1 MRLHT
6 VNDNIRLS
14 LAFIDAQAKLGIP
27 DEQFAKWR
35 FAFVTNLRMPEY
47 LEGED
52 ILAGRFLRQATQ
64 GNNQDVSYLGLEHA
78 DTGPKQAHR
87 KASTYTAYER
97 PVKIW
102 G

>member
-1 MRLHT
+1 M
-6 VNDNIRLS
+6 
-14 LAFIDAQAKLGIP
+14 QAKLGVP
-27 DEQFAKWR
+27 DDQFAKWR
-35 FAFVTNLRMPEY
+35 FAFVTNLRTPEY
-47 LEGED
+47 LEGDD
-52 ILAGRFLRQATQ
+52 ILASRFLRQAAH
-64 GNNQDVSYLGLEHA
+64 GISQDTSYLGLEHA

>member
-1 MRLHT
+1 M
-6 VNDNIRLS
+6 
-14 LAFIDAQAKLGIP
+14 QAKLGVP
-27 DEQFAKWR
+27 DEQFAKWK

-52 ILAGRFLRQATQ
+52 VLASRFLRQATQ

>member
-1 MRLHT
+1 M
-6 VNDNIRLS
+6 
-14 LAFIDAQAKLGIP
+14 QAKLAVP
-27 DEQFAKWR
+27 DEQLAKWK
-35 FAFVTNLRMPEY
+35 FAFVTNLRTPEY
-47 LEGED
+47 LEGDD
-52 ILAGRFLRQATQ
+52 ILASRFTWQ
-64 GNNQDVSYLGLEHA
+64 GGNHGISQDVSYLGLEHE